1 MGIEYIG
8 AAATA
13 SHATDFARPPPYADA
28 AVQTAEV
35 QHDQARQVQAQARAV
50 HGAELQR
57 AVDAVAMVVE
67 PVARDLRFSID
78 DTTGRTVVKVLDVT
92 TDELIRQIPAEEVLD
107 IAHAIDKLQGLLIKQ
122 RA

>member
-13 SHATDFARPPPYADA
+13 SHGMDFARPSLHAEA

-35 QHDQARQVQAQARAV
+35 QHELAQSTQDRVVRTAQ
-50 HGAELQR
+50 LQQ

-78 DTTGRTVVKVLDVT
+78 DTTGRTVVKVLDVK

-107 IAHAIDKLQGLLIKQ
+107 IAHAIDKLQGLLIRQ